1 VAEPARPLIR
11 RSDKTLPTLITELWD
26 LVLSY
31 LKQETL
37 EPLKGLKNFV
47 LWGIVGALL
56 LSIGLPILAIALL
69 RVLQFET
76 GTHLTGNLS
85 WLPYVITLVGV
96 GLIAVIAVSRIT
108 AASRKRGA
116 R

>member
-1 VAEPARPLIR
+1 MAEPARPLIR
-11 RSDKTLPTLITELWD
+11 RTDKSLPTLVTELWE
-26 LVLSY
+26 LVVAY

-56 LSIGLPILAIALL
+56 LSIGLPILAVALL
-69 RVLQFET
+69 RVLQVET
-76 GTHLTGNLS
+76 GSHLTGNLS
-85 WLPYVITLVGV
+85 WVPYLATLVGV
-96 GLIAVIAVSRIT
+96 GLAAAI
-108 AASRKRGA
+108 AASRIAAGRKREG